1 MAKVLVGICGSI
13 AAYRSPDFIRDL
25 KRQGHELRV
34 VLTSSASQFVTTKT
48 LETFLGSKVL
58 SNDLWNAEH
67 LGTDHIEGARWAD
80 VIVVYGAT
88 VNFMAKLRQGFCDD
102 FLTLQISATQ
112 APVVLC
118 PAMNVV
124 MWESPA
130 NQENLEILKNRKFV
144 FAGPKEGLLACG
156 EKGLG
161 HIAENL
167 EILKK
172 IEGVL
177 FSDENSCFLNK
188 KVLLSFGAMKSQI
201 DDVRFLQNSSSGR
214 MGFELARSLLKKGAY
229 LHLLAGICDVGVENE
244 LLALAK
250 NNPSRI
256 QLMRFEGVSSYEE
269 NLKNSFLSC
278 DLFVSAAAV
287 LDFEVESI
295 QGKLERT
302 KRESLSL
309 NVKATR
315 DYVVWAAQNK
325 KSSQKIVAF
334 ALESGTWQEAI
345 DRARK
350 KLLLKGADAIVVNRS
365 GVEGEGPFAST
376 NQVLVMNRE
385 GLGLGDSQHLIP
397 CHSLSKAQSAEYIL
411 SQLNWDLEKSEPVL
425 EAR

>member
-1 MAKVLVGICGSI
+1 MAKVLVGVCGSI

-25 KRQGHELRV
+25 KAQGHELRV

-58 SNDLWNAEH
+58 SNDLWNAQH

-124 MWESPA
+124 MWESAA
-130 NQENLEILKNRKFV
+130 NQENLEILKNRMFI

-161 HIAENL
+161 HIADNL
-167 EILKK
+167 EILKI
-172 IEGVL
+172 IEGVI
-177 FSDENSCFLNK
+177 FSDKNACFLNK
-188 KVLLSFGAMKSQI
+188 KVLLSFGAMRTQI

-214 MGFELARSLLKKGAY
+214 MGLELARSLLKKGAY

-244 LLALAK
+244 LLALVK

-278 DLFVSAAAV
+278 DLFMSAAAV
-287 LDFEVESI
+287 LDYEVEVI

-309 NVKATR
+309 NVKVTQ
-315 DYVVWAAQNK
+315 DYVAWATQNK

-350 KLLLKGADAIVVNRS
+350 KLLRKGADSIVVNRS

-376 NQVLVMNRE
+376 NQVLVINRE
-385 GLGLGDSQHLIP
+385 ELGLGDSQHLIR
-397 CHSLSKAQSAEYIL
+397 CHSLSKAQAAEYIL

-425 EAR
+425 